1 MKVFGHSF
9 PSCYLLYIY
18 TKAFFTFVGLIDN
31 NYYFCD
37 CKMLWYHSTFWF
49 IPLDLADFFSQ
60 VSGFCF
66 AGAKRK
72 GEEQRH
78 RLNSYYSIPE
88 SSRSCLERLYGRW
101 PVFILCTALVKP
113 FITNGKSLFLLMC
126 FITHAI
132 AFPTYFDSHNT
143 VSGSHTK
150 CVKCVSCLQLLE
162 RNNRTEAEQKRET
175 NFQSARWWCSVASKW
190 MTA

>member
-9 PSCYLLYIY
+9 PSYYLLYIY

-37 CKMLWYHSTFWF
+37 CKMLRYHSPSWF
-49 IPLDLADFFSQ
+49 IPLDLADFFPSSIW
-60 VSGFCF
+60 VLLCWS
-66 AGAKRK
+66 KEK
-72 GEEQRH
+72 GRRTKTQTQE
-78 RLNSYYSIPE
+78 YYSIPE

-101 PVFILCTALVKP
+101 PVFILYAAFVKP
-113 FITNGKSLFLLMC
+113 FITNGKSLVLLMC

-132 AFPTYFDSHNT
+132 AFPKYFNSHNT

-162 RNNRTEAEQKRET
+162 RNNRTEAEEKRET
-175 NFQSARWWCSVASKW
+175 NLQSARW
-190 MTA
+190 